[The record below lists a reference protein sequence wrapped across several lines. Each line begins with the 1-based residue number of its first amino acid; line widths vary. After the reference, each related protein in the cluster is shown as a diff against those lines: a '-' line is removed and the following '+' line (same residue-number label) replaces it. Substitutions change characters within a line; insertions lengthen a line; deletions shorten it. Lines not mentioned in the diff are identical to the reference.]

1 MHPVA
6 SRRVLKSVLHNF
18 LGTFSSR
25 YSDHR
30 GYWLFGQLPADLDR
44 WVVDLRGDPPE
55 GEAPLEVARRLA
67 IRRFKEQLDKAGL
80 DRSVVREAALSW
92 ARDEPALGW
101 QGEFEARGHRVEFH
115 VRVVTDRGSIIERR
129 QLSFVAV
136 HDPSR
141 ERRRLPVDWGT

>member
-1 MHPVA
+1 MA

-18 LGTFSSR
+18 LGTFASR

-44 WVVDLRGDPPE
+44 WVVDLRGDSPE
-55 GEAPLEVARRLA
+55 GEAPVEVARRLA
-67 IRRFKEQLDKAGL
+67 IRRFTEQLGKVGL
-80 DRSVVREAALSW
+80 DMSVVREAALSLTRV
-92 ARDEPALGW
+92 APAVGW
-101 QGEFEARGHRVEFH
+101 QGEQEAGGHRVELQ
-115 VRVVTDRGSIIERR
+115 VRVVTDRGGNIERR
-129 QLSFVAV
+129 QSIFVAV

>member
-1 MHPVA
+1 MP

-25 YSDHR
+25 YSDLR

-67 IRRFKEQLDKAGL
+67 IRRFQEQLGKAGL
-80 DRSVVREAALSW
+80 DRSVVREAVLSW
-92 ARDEPALGW
+92 ARDAPALGR
-101 QGEFEARGHRVEFH
+101 QGEFEARGHRVELH

-129 QLSFVAV
+129 QFSFVAV

-141 ERRRLPVDWGT
+141 ERRRSPVAWGA